1 MKRKTRFDG
10 VDVAAMVAQIQKS
23 LIGSKVANVYDGW
36 TEKMYLIKL
45 AGISADNNDSD
56 NKNRH
61 LLLLESGVRFHLA
74 AQKQD
79 SSSSNKNSMPSGF
92 AMKLRKHLR
101 GLRLESIKQL
111 GSLDRVVDIR
121 FGSGDSAYHLIL
133 ELYSQGN
140 IILTD
145 CNYAILALLREHQYT
160 TTETTTAEAVKVAV
174 RQVYPVTFATTLTAS
189 TAGLLC
195 MTTGQEAYQWAKEE
209 ILTSQ
214 EQQQLKKDDKRK
226 KNKLPKESSTDSN
239 KNSMVLKTL
248 LLRKSSG
255 VHHYGPSIIEH
266 CILSCNIDPNMMIHI
281 PETDD
286 TAISTELSSLFE
298 TLLLSL
304 RVEGANILNKF
315 NQLQTGGG
323 YILYTT
329 SNSNVSHQEQH
340 MEQGEQPDDRNFL
353 EFLPH
358 LLKQH
363 QELPYNILEYE
374 TFSDAIDVFFSSMEG
389 QLLRQR
395 YEAAE
400 QAARDRLC
408 KIELDQRQRLENLQ
422 REQHI
427 LFTEAK
433 LIEHHA
439 DVVDKAL
446 LVVNSA
452 LSNNMSWDDLDQVIQ
467 MEQSNKN
474 PIALLIHKLD
484 YEHDFMV
491 LKLTNPEDNDVIC
504 LVKVTF
510 FLTAHANA
518 REMYNKYRQAKDKYE
533 KTAGGMAKAMKAAE
547 SVVQK
552 QLQDAQQKQRRLTTT
567 AAVRKINWFEKFNWF
582 VTSDNYLVLAG
593 RDAHQNELLVK
604 RYLRSGD
611 LYLHADVHGAASC
624 ILRAKR
630 VRRKHGEKTT
640 TDVLPLSEIALREAG
655 NFTICRSSAWSSK
668 IITSA
673 WWVESHQVSK
683 TAPTGEYLTVGS
695 FMVRGKKNFLP
706 PSQLEMGMAVLFRL
720 GDDSSIARHANE
732 RRDFA
737 LLAAGEGEDHV
748 MMERM
753 QDEDELLPTEKLT
766 SSRKGSSFVEGVK
779 STKKDDEHHFSPSR
793 FPHAASID
801 ISSLEL
807 SEEEVPVQVL
817 SEKDQ
822 ISSVMS
828 AGVKEKK
835 ESRVGNS
842 AGTSNDNGS
851 PEGHHMVAEE
861 APPLK
866 SKKGLSVK
874 DRKLIKKYGSLEAA
888 EDATRKSG
896 YNKPAEIEPVNV
908 QVTPVSATLELPSQE
923 LKGKD
928 VRGKKGKSKKAARKY
943 ADQDEEDKELAMIAL
958 QGGESKGKMKG
969 TRGKKSFSSAS
980 HSAVQQQAAAETSA
994 LLRKDASEVSR
1005 AFEEEVRNILVE
1017 CVTVKESVE
1026 WNKFDAD
1033 VLEQMLAESKE
1044 NQLAIANRL
1053 LSLAKSKTIDNFSAS
1068 LSGILRTIKKYGP
1081 ESFSTSNDAIRSE
1094 KKRGKEVKSEKVEWR
1109 EIMAEEGIFEDG
1121 EKDDAVD
1128 DTAELSKFTGLPADE
1143 DILLYAIPICAPYS
1157 SLTKYKYRVKLTP
1170 GSLKRGKA
1178 VKQCV
1183 EMFLRGDDSKV
1194 GALPSISRTRDLIKS
1209 ISENDW
1215 IQAICGDVKIS
1226 APGASRIVKIQKA
1239 NSKKGAKTK

>member
-45 AGISADNNDSD
+45 AGISADNNDS
-56 NKNRH
+56 NNNNRH

-79 SSSSNKNSMPSGF
+79 SSGNKNSMPSGF

-121 FGSGDSAYHLIL
+121 FGSGDSAYHIIL

-195 MTTGQEAYQWAKEE
+195 MTTGQKAYQWAKEE
-209 ILTSQ
+209 IITSQ
-214 EQQQLKKDDKRK
+214 AQQQLKKDEKRK
-226 KNKLPKESSTDSN
+226 KNKQPKESSTTNN
-239 KNSMVLKTL
+239 KNSMVLKAL

-266 CILSCNIDPNMMIHI
+266 CILSCNIDPNMMIDI

-286 TAISTELSSLFE
+286 TAISKDLSSLFE
-298 TLLLSL
+298 TLILSL
-304 RVEGANILNKF
+304 RVEGANILNEF
-315 NQLQTGGG
+315 NQLHTGGG
-323 YILYTT
+323 YILYT
-329 SNSNVSHQEQH
+329 NSNNNNSHQERH

-363 QELPYNILEYE
+363 QQLPYNILEYE
-374 TFSDAIDVFFSSMEG
+374 TFSHAVDVFFSSMEG

-400 QAARDRLC
+400 QAARDRLS

-484 YEHDFMV
+484 YEHDAMV
-491 LKLTNPEDNDVIC
+491 LKLANHEDNDAIC

-510 FLTAHANA
+510 FQTAHANA
-518 REMYNKYRQAKDKYE
+518 REMYNKYRQAKEKYE

-695 FMVRGKKNFLP
+695 FMIRGKKNFLP

-737 LLAAGEGEDHV
+737 LLAAGEGEDSV

-753 QDEDELLPTEKLT
+753 QDEDELT
-766 SSRKGSSFVEGVK
+766 SSRKESSSVEVIK
-779 STKKDDEHHFSPSR
+779 STKKDAENYSPSSR
-793 FPHAASID
+793 FPHAAYID

-822 ISSVMS
+822 ISSLVN
-828 AGVKEKK
+828 AGVKEKE
-835 ESRVGNS
+835 ESHVGNS
-842 AGTSNDNGS
+842 AGASNDDGS

-861 APPLK
+861 ASPLK
-866 SKKGLSVK
+866 SKKGLSVR
-874 DRKLIKKYGSLEAA
+874 DRKLIKKYGSLEAP
-888 EDATRKSG
+888 EDAARKSG
-896 YNKPAEIEPVNV
+896 YSKRAEIEPVSV

-943 ADQDEEDKELAMIAL
+943 ADQDEEDKELAMLAL
-958 QGGESKGKMKG
+958 QGGESKGKTKG
-969 TRGKKSFSSAS
+969 NRSKKSFSAAS

-1026 WNKFDAD
+1026 WNKFDAE

-1081 ESFSTSNDAIRSE
+1081 ESFSTSNDTIRSE
-1094 KKRGKEVKSEKVEWR
+1094 KKRGKEVKSERVEWR

-1183 EMFLRGDDSKV
+1183 EMFLRGDESKV

-1209 ISENDW
+1209 ISETDW

-1239 NSKKGAKTK
+1239 NSKKGAKKK